1 MDLNAK
7 VFGNIT
13 LKEVIGEIPSRAE
26 IENSFSQ
33 EFKSLLKE
41 LDKKDQNELRTLLE
55 DQTEMK
61 RQVDSRPGAMA
72 LAQDKIALF
81 VEFCKKYTDAIGSK
95 LNN

>member
-13 LKEVIGEIPSRAE
+13 LKEVIGETPSKIE
-26 IENSFSQ
+26 IQDSLSQ
-33 EFKSLLKE
+33 ELEILLKGLNE
-41 LDKKDQNELRTLLE
+41 KDENELKNLLE
-55 DQTEMK
+55 DQNEMK

-81 VEFCKKYTDAIGSK
+81 VEYCKKYTDAISSK

>member
-13 LKEVIGEIPSRAE
+13 LKEVIGEIPSKTE
-26 IENSFSQ
+26 IQDSLSQ
-33 EFKSLLKE
+33 ELETLLKGLDEKDDSE
-41 LDKKDQNELRTLLE
+41 LKNLLE
-55 DQTEMK
+55 DQNEMK

-72 LAQDKIALF
+72 LAQDKIVLF
-81 VEFCKKYTDAIGSK
+81 VEYSKKYTDAISSK